1 MMIGT
6 QAVKRRVILP
16 AVFFSLAILVLF
28 ACREPEPEALPP
40 QEIIQHSADR
50 MNGMSGFEFVIERSG
65 QPVYLDRDNTIAF
78 RRAEGHYVAPDSAQ
92 AVVRII
98 TPGLVTDVGVISIG
112 QNQWESNLIS
122 PAWQEIPPDW
132 GFNPAVLF
140 DSKIGIQSIL
150 LSDLSDLAYDG
161 SETIEDGPDQK
172 LYIVSGTLNGERI
185 HEMSYRTIGPL
196 TMSIKMWIA
205 PETFELYRVLITD
218 PSQGGDEPT
227 IWQVDFRQFD
237 QTIDIGPPPTPEGT

>member
-1 MMIGT
+1 M
-6 QAVKRRVILP
+6 KRISLCGSRVLLYLSCW
-16 AVFFSLAILVLF
+16 SLAALLLF

-40 QEIIQHSADR
+40 AEIIQHSAER

-65 QPVYLDRDNTIAF
+65 EPVYLDFNDTIAF
-78 RRAEGHYVAPDSAQ
+78 RRAEGHYVAPDTAQ
-92 AVVRII
+92 AIVRVI

-112 QNQWESNLIS
+112 GTQWESNLLA

-140 DSKIGIQSIL
+140 DSEIGIQSIL
-150 LSDLSDLAYDG
+150 LSDLSELTYEG
-161 SETIEDGPDQK
+161 TEIIEDGPDQK
-172 LYIVSGTLNGERI
+172 LYVVSGTLGGERI
-185 HEMSYRTIGPL
+185 HEMSYGTIGPQ
-196 TMSIKMWIA
+196 TMSIRLWIA

-218 PSQGGDEPT
+218 PSQGGEEPT

-237 QTIDIGPPPTPEGT
+237 QTIEIEPPPTPEAS